1 MFIHIH
7 TPIRTRI
14 PIRIRIRIPTRGSVS
29 SSRSSDMI
37 RTIAAAGIALLTV
50 TASANEYPGAYPQAR
65 SVRELIGD
73 LAAQDPVVR
82 ARAACEMRDLGD
94 TAVDAIQAL
103 TNKLG
108 DAAPVE
114 PSVCSRSW
122 WRGNANDLTSPGEQ
136 AAAALVAIGTRAFQP
151 VLGALR
157 SNTWTARRNAAW
169 ALGAFDDQRALD
181 ALIEALKDREPA
193 VREQVAWA
201 LGALDNKRAVQ
212 PLIATLKDG
221 DPRVRRQAA
230 WALGAIDDAGATAAL
245 TAALGDQDEP
255 VTGPGAG

>member
-103 TNKLG
+103 TNMLG

-114 PSVCSRSW
+114 PSVCSRCW

-169 ALGAFDDQRALD
+169 ALGAFDDQRAVD
-181 ALIEALKDREPA
+181 ALIDAMKDREPA
-193 VREQVAWA
+193 VREQVSWA
-201 LGALDNKRAVQ
+201 LGALDDKRALQ
-212 PLIATLKDG
+212 ARIGALQDT
-221 DPRVRRQAA
+221 DPRLRRQAA
-230 WALGAIDDAGATAAL
+230 WALGPIDDPAAADALSTALSDA
-245 TAALGDQDEP
+245 DEQ
-255 VTGPGAG
+255 TR